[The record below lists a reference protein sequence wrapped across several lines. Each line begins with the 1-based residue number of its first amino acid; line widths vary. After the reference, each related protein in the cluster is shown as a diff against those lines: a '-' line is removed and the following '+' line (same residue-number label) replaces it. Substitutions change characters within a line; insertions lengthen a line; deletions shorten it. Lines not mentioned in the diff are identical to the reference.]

1 LAAGIGSVVK
11 DASSD
16 LSPRVRRRGQTGLS
30 VNDSLTKRAHRAHT
44 LNRTVA
50 DAMSY
55 SLSQAAEACRV
66 NRTTISRAI
75 KQGKL
80 SATKDAHDYWQ
91 VEPAELHRVYPP
103 AEARTK
109 GARNGSHYRAHVA
122 EAALNM
128 QVTVLKETAD
138 LLRDQLDDVRKDR
151 DLWRDQAAA
160 VTRQLAD
167 QSAKAVQ
174 PAARPWWK
182 RLAG

>member
-1 LAAGIGSVVK
+1 LISINM
-11 DASSD
+11 SSD
-16 LSPRVRRRGQTGLS
+16 LSPRIRRRARQTGLI
-30 VNDSLTKRAHRAHT
+30 VNDSLTKRAHRART

-75 KQGKL
+75 KHGKL
-80 SATKDAHDYWQ
+80 SATRDAHDHWQ

-103 AEARTK
+103 AEARTE
-109 GARNGSHYRAHVA
+109 GARNGSHCRAHVA

-128 QVTVLKETAD
+128 QVAALKETAD
-138 LLRDQLDDVRKDR
+138 LLLDQLDDVRKDR
-151 DLWRDQAAA
+151 DHWRDQAQA

-167 QSAKAVQ
+167 QSAKAAQ
-174 PAARPWWK
+174 PTRSWWWRK
-182 RLAG
+182 AG